1 MSTTTVPHR
10 TALERQLI
18 RLVADVL
25 PVLELLAAGRVA
37 GETRIQAR
45 REVERS
51 TALLRTIGRLPFAER
66 SSPPAAAPRCPIKPP
81 RPEHLRGLDDAQL
94 EHYRLLRRKGFPK
107 AEALPM
113 AQQPA
118 RQEARP

>member
-1 MSTTTVPHR
+1 MSATTVPHR

-66 SSPPAAAPRCPIKPP
+66 SSPPAAAPRCPLPSCPDRSITS
-81 RPEHLRGLDDAQL
+81 
-94 EHYRLLRRKGFPK
+94 KGTWPSQR
-107 AEALPM
+107 ALPCRHC
-113 AQQPA
+113 PA
-118 RQEARP
+118 ARHTRSRNPS